1 MRIYFS
7 PSEIGFYHESDK
19 QAYLLAGTW
28 PNYLLEI
35 SEKWFLYLLEGQQKG
50 KVITENDYDQPVLVD
65 PPTATKEQL
74 LAEADAQKEA
84 LMNSATAVIEPL
96 KDAVELGMSTDEEED
111 LLLAWQQYRVL
122 LMRVDTSHAPDIE
135 WPVLPA

>member
-28 PNYLLEI
+28 PNDLLEI

-50 KVITENDYDQPVLVD
+50 MVITVNDYEQPFLVD
-65 PPTATKEQL
+65 PPAPTKEQL
-74 LAEADAQKEA
+74 NAEAEA
-84 LMNSATAVIEPL
+84 LKATLIADASETISIL
-96 KDAVELGMSTDEEED
+96 KDAVDLGRATKEEEA
-111 LLLAWQQYRVL
+111 LLLAWREYRISL
-122 LMRVDTSHAPDIE
+122 NRIDTSNAPDIE

>member
-28 PNYLLEI
+28 PNDLLEI

-50 KVITENDYDQPVLVD
+50 MVITVNDYDQPVLVD
-65 PPTATKEQL
+65 PPAPTKEQL
-74 LAEADAQKEA
+74 NAEAEA
-84 LMNSATAVIEPL
+84 LKATLIADASETISIL
-96 KDAVELGMSTDEEED
+96 KDAVDLGRATKEEEA
-111 LLLAWQQYRVL
+111 LLLAWREYRISL
-122 LMRVDTSHAPDIE
+122 NRIDTSNAPDIE

>member
-28 PNYLLEI
+28 PNDLLEI

-50 KVITENDYDQPVLVD
+50 KVITVNDYDQPVLVD
-65 PPTATKEQL
+65 RQP
-74 LAEADAQKEA
+74 
-84 LMNSATAVIEPL
+84 PL
-96 KDAVELGMSTDEEED
+96 KSSSLP
-111 LLLAWQQYRVL
+111 R
-122 LMRVDTSHAPDIE
+122 LMLRRKRS
-135 WPVLPA
+135 

>member
-28 PNYLLEI
+28 PNDLLEI

-50 KVITENDYDQPVLVD
+50 MVITVNDYEQPVLVD
-65 PPTATKEQL
+65 PPAPTKEQL
-74 LAEADAQKEA
+74 NAEAEA
-84 LMNSATAVIEPL
+84 LKATLIADASETISIL
-96 KDAVELGMSTDEEED
+96 KDAVDLGRATKEEEA
-111 LLLAWQQYRVL
+111 LLLAWREYRISL
-122 LMRVDTSHAPDIE
+122 NRIDTSNAPDIE